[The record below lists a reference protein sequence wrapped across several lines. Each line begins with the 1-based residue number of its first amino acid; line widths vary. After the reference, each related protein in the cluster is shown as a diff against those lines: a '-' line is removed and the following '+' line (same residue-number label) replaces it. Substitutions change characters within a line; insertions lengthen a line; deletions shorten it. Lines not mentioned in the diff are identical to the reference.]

1 MNKKLPRAFQPNV
14 RLYVI
19 LLVAFGVSTFFIG
32 DHNRILAG
40 TQLLIVIGLAIYVRI
55 ASRKRTEKLINYLES
70 VSDTMDLTVRDT
82 PLPVV
87 IYSTET
93 GEILWSNDR
102 FISMTDLK
110 EPFFEL
116 NIADV
121 VPEFSWDWILDGRNE
136 CEEPVPIGEKR
147 YWVFGSM
154 VRSERE
160 YVATTYW
167 VDITE
172 YRRICDEYLDSRL
185 IFAIIM
191 MDNYDELL
199 KGMREKEKSI
209 LLSDIDDKINMW
221 AGDRG
226 GYLCKYERDKYL
238 FLFEE
243 RHLESVIKNKFSIL
257 EQIHS
262 EVGTE
267 GVHAT
272 LSIGV
277 GKDGNSPSESYR
289 FANLGVEMALS
300 RGGDQAVIRNRYG
313 FEFFG
318 GHAPKLEKR
327 TKVKSRILSS
337 AFGELLTDASNVFVM
352 GHKAGDFDSV
362 GAAIGICCIAR
373 AKRKKVNIVIDLE
386 TNNALDSIELV
397 RKHPEYESVF
407 ITEQEALLEADSKTL
422 LVVVDTSR
430 PDKVESESLL
440 LSCTRIAV
448 VDHHR
453 RAATYIENAMLNFN
467 EPHASSASELVTEM
481 IQYLVNKEDILRAEA
496 EALLAGIVL
505 DTKGFAIN
513 TAGGTFDAAAFLQ
526 RAGADPAAVKKLLQS
541 DIETATGRFSLIRDA
556 EIYKEGI
563 AIASCDEVHSAI
575 SIAQASDELLNVRG
589 VHTSFVVAKEGG
601 TVYVSGRS
609 IGRVNVQVILEKLGG
624 GGSQSTA
631 GLQAKNTTVEKVVS
645 DLKTAIDE
653 YFTRGE

>member
-1 MNKKLPRAFQPNV
+1 
-14 RLYVI
+14 
-19 LLVAFGVSTFFIG
+19 
-32 DHNRILAG
+32 
-40 TQLLIVIGLAIYVRI
+40 
-55 ASRKRTEKLINYLES
+55 
-70 VSDTMDLTVRDT
+70 
-82 PLPVV
+82 
-87 IYSTET
+87 
-93 GEILWSNDR
+93 
-102 FISMTDLK
+102 
-110 EPFFEL
+110 
-116 NIADV
+116 
-121 VPEFSWDWILDGRNE
+121 
-136 CEEPVPIGEKR
+136 
-147 YWVFGSM
+147 
-154 VRSERE
+154 
-160 YVATTYW
+160 
-167 VDITE
+167 
-172 YRRICDEYLDSRL
+172 
-185 IFAIIM
+185 M

-481 IQYLVNKEDILRAEA
+481 IQYLVNKEDILRVEA